1 MKYPLLLFAALVLT
15 LHCHSSAG
23 PTTIIPAFY
32 FWQTES
38 DYISRN
44 FVEKLGV
51 QKIFLRLFDV
61 AWDGQKPIPAGPYR
75 GDFSYSDI
83 EMVPVVFITNETMQH
98 LDSSGCVDLATRISR
113 KSKAMLRRMESS
125 LRTSNRWDLVF
136 ADSALSETQRE
147 DSLVRSGN
155 AWLRNIRHFQIDCD
169 WTASTRARYFYL
181 LEQLQ
186 ALNAEWTFSA
196 TIRLHQYK
204 NPEKTGVPPVKS
216 GMLMCYN
223 VDDLKDPGTE
233 NSIFNYNETRK
244 YLQNAPKY
252 PMPLDVALP
261 AFRWGVLFHLNQFQ
275 CIIPDN
281 ALGPATMERLEA
293 IDKTHFR
300 ARMDFTLNDHFIREG
315 DIVRLES
322 ADQKELLKTVQLLR
336 SQSLAQPLTVSFFH
350 LNSNLDEDAAIPQ
363 FQEILTAFN

>member
-1 MKYPLLLFAALVLT
+1 MKHPLLLFAALVLT

-23 PTTIIPAFY
+23 PTPIIPAFY
-32 FWQTES
+32 IWQTEP
-38 DYISRN
+38 DYYSYN
-44 FVEKLGV
+44 LVKKLGV

-75 GDFSYSDI
+75 GDFGYPDT
-83 EMVPVVFITNETMQH
+83 EMIPVVFITNETMQH

-125 LRTSNRWDLVF
+125 MRTSNRWDLMY
-136 ADSALSETQRE
+136 ADSALSEAHRE
-147 DSLVRSGN
+147 DSLLKLGN
-155 AWLRNIRHFQIDCD
+155 AWLQNIHHFQIDCD

-186 ALNAEWTFSA
+186 ALNPEWTFSC

-216 GMLMCYN
+216 GILMCYN
-223 VDDLKDPGTE
+223 VDDLKDPATE

-315 DIVRLES
+315 DIVRMEE
-322 ADQKELLKTVQLLR
+322 ADDQELLQTIQLLR
-336 SQSLAQPLTVSFFH
+336 TQSLAQPLTVSFFH
-350 LNSNLDEDAAIPQ
+350 LNSSLNEDETIPK
-363 FQEILTAFN
+363 FQKILAAFN